1 MDISIVLISHNIGV
15 IAETSDR
22 VIVMKDGMIV
32 ENGFTYNVLTDPK
45 DKYTKHLLSCIP
57 PWLEG

>member
-1 MDISIVLISHNIGV
+1 MLISHNIGV
-15 IAETSDR
+15 IAEPSDR